1 MAKQIEDAIA
11 KKPADL
17 DKLLKGNEVWTIA

>member
-1 MAKQIEDAIA
+1 MEMQIADATA

-17 DKLLKGNEVWTIA
+17 NKLLRGNEVWTIQ

>member
-17 DKLLKGNEVWTIA
+17 DKLLKGNEVWVIN